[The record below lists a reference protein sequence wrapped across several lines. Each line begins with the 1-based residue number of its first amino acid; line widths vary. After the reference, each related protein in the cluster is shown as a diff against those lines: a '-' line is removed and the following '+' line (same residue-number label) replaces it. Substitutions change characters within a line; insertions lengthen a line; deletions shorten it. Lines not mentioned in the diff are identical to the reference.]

1 MMTWFQERV
10 VDTQRLPLFC
20 CFVSLILT
28 FVFTRVHVRMIR
40 AGIGWATCIST
51 PGVGTW
57 CSHCSAVSPG

>member
-40 AGIGWATCIST
+40 AGNGAQSN
-51 PGVGTW
+51 
-57 CSHCSAVSPG
+57 CS